1 MDLRLEYTSLTF
13 LFPATVV
20 RRVMTTIEAT
30 TTSEE
35 GYTSV
40 SRVGNYE
47 LTIDATNENG
57 PDPNE
62 VLVADYVSCF
72 IPALRV
78 GASKEGHDDLGQI
91 QVEAEGDI
99 DDDDDLEAIRF
110 TMNIESGLSED
121 ESENLV
127 DRAEDICHVHD
138 ALREEL
144 HADIEV
150 NSDAF

>member
-1 MDLRLEYTSLTF
+1 MSD
-13 LFPATVV
+13 
-20 RRVMTTIEAT
+20 IEAT

-35 GYTSV
+35 GFSSV
-40 SRVGNYE
+40 SRVGDYE

-72 IPALRV
+72 IPAFRV
-78 GASKEGHDDLGQI
+78 GGNKEGHDDLGMI

-110 TMNIESGLSED
+110 TMHIESDLSD
-121 ESENLV
+121 EESDTLV
-127 DRAEDICHVHD
+127 SRAEDICHVHD

-150 NSDAF
+150 NSGAF